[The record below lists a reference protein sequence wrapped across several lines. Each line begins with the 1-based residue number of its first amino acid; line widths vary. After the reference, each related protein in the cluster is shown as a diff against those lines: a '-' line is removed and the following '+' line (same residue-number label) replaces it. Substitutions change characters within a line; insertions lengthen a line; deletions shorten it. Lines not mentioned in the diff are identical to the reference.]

1 MKRTAIAWVLTATL
15 AACVSNE
22 PRVREVSSRPA
33 QPTGPG
39 YVVQPGD
46 TLSGIAARYG
56 VAMRALAAANGIA
69 PPYLIRVGQRLAIPR
84 PATPIR
90 RPVVQPVPR
99 ATPTYSPPPDSPA
112 SATAPRLVWPADGP
126 VIERFG
132 QGADPRGIAISAH
145 AGAAVRAAAAG
156 TVTFAG
162 DEPQR
167 FGRLVLVD
175 HGGGWVSAYG
185 HLGRLVVRSGEKV
198 RAGARLGF
206 VGPSP
211 TRDARLH
218 FELRRDNQAVDP
230 LPLLPARF

>member
-1 MKRTAIAWVLTATL
+1 MRRTLAALALIAAL
-15 AACVSNE
+15 AACVSDR
-22 PRVREVSSRPA
+22 PRVRQAHRPPLQA
-33 QPTGPG
+33 AGPG
-39 YVVQPGD
+39 YIVKPGD

-69 PPYLIRVGQRLAIPR
+69 PPYLIRVGERLAIPR
-84 PATPIR
+84 PARTAS

-99 ATPTYSPPPDSPA
+99 ARPTDSA
-112 SATAPRLVWPADGP
+112 SAVAANTVAPQLVWPADGP

-132 QGADPRGIAISAH
+132 EGADPRGIAISPH
-145 AGAAVRAAAAG
+145 AGAGVRAAAAG

-167 FGRLVLVD
+167 YGRLVLVD

-185 HLGRLVVRSGEKV
+185 HLGRLVVRSGERV

-218 FELRRDNQAVDP
+218 FELRRDNVAVDP
-230 LPLLPARF
+230 FPLLPARF

>member
-1 MKRTAIAWVLTATL
+1 MRRTLAALALIAAL
-15 AACVSNE
+15 AACVSDR
-22 PRVREVSSRPA
+22 PRVRQAYRPPLQA
-33 QPTGPG
+33 AGPG
-39 YVVQPGD
+39 YIVKPGD

-69 PPYLIRVGQRLAIPR
+69 PPYLIRVGERLAIPR
-84 PATPIR
+84 PARTAS

-99 ATPTYSPPPDSPA
+99 ARPTDSAPA
-112 SATAPRLVWPADGP
+112 VAANTVAPQLVWPADGP

-132 QGADPRGIAISAH
+132 EGADPRGIAISAH

-167 FGRLVLVD
+167 
-175 HGGGWVSAYG
+175 Y
-185 HLGRLVVRSGEKV
+185 GRLVVRNGERV

-218 FELRRDNQAVDP
+218 FELRRDNVAVDP
-230 LPLLPARF
+230 LPSLPPRF

>member
-1 MKRTAIAWVLTATL
+1 MRGAAIALGLTAL
-15 AACVSNE
+15 AACVSSQ
-22 PRVREVSSRPA
+22 PRVREVSRPA
-33 QPTGPG
+33 TQAVGSG
-39 YVVQPGD
+39 YVVRPGD
-46 TLSGIAARYG
+46 TLSGIAARHG

-84 PATPIR
+84 RASTTS
-90 RPVVQPVPR
+90 RPVVQPLPR
-99 ATPTYSPPPDSPA
+99 PAPSYSPRPPA
-112 SATAPRLVWPADGP
+112 QATAAAPRLVWPADGP

-132 QGADPRGIAISAH
+132 EGADPRGIAISAH

-162 DEPQR
+162 EEPQR
-167 FGRLVLVD
+167 YGRLVLVD

-185 HLGRLVVRSGEKV
+185 HLGKLVVRSGERV

-230 LPLLPARF
+230 LPSLPPRF